1 MKKLWIAATLFA
13 VVIPAAAALDDPNRV
28 TIPTVASIVG
38 AAPFFSD
45 VRVFNTSY
53 DSTVTLTATYRC
65 FIGACVAGTRPIDIT
80 LPPRQSVAFNDVVAN
95 AFAAPNSAGAVELEV
110 TAGGT
115 AADVGVT
122 SRLYSTAP
130 TPTVGMLVQGVPD
143 SAARATTFL
152 GQIANGGAGRGFRT
166 NAGAFNGGDAA
177 VSAVFDV
184 FNARGEIL
192 GTQTRQIA
200 AHSGVQINNVFAAIG
215 RPAQAIDDAVIV
227 VRGSGNLFSFATVID
242 NETTD
247 PFLVIGSEDKAA
259 PPGYVPTPAP
269 QDVPSP
275 TPTRTATPAPTP
287 TPTPQAA
294 QTVVVNVGQGGLRF
308 VDQLSGN
315 STTTIHV
322 GDTVRWVWVGGS
334 HSTTSGSCQGGC
346 RPDGLWDSGTG
357 SGMTFSRTFNQ
368 AGTFAY
374 HCIPHGSA
382 MTGVVQ
388 VQ

>member
-13 VVIPAAAALDDPNRV
+13 TVIPAAAALDDPNRV

-53 DSTVTLTATYRC
+53 DSTVSITATYRC
-65 FIGACVAGTRPIDIT
+65 FIGACSGGAHPIDIT

-110 TAGGT
+110 TSGGT
-115 AADVGVT
+115 GADVGVT
-122 SRLYSTAP
+122 SRLYSTSP

-166 NAGAFNGGDAA
+166 NAGAYNGGDAA

-184 FNARGEIL
+184 FNDQARSSERRRGRSRRTPASRSTTCSRRSA
-192 GTQTRQIA
+192 GRRRRSTTRSSSCGA
-200 AHSGVQINNVFAAIG
+200 AATCSASRRDRQRDDRPVPGHRQRGQGGSSGIRAG
-215 RPAQAIDDAVIV
+215 
-227 VRGSGNLFSFATVID
+227 
-242 NETTD
+242 
-247 PFLVIGSEDKAA
+247 
-259 PPGYVPTPAP
+259 PAP

-346 RPDGLWDSGTG
+346 HPDGLWDSGTG
-357 SGMTFSRTFNQ
+357 SGMTFSRTFTQ

-374 HCIPHGSA
+374 HCIPHGSS

>member
-1 MKKLWIAATLFA
+1 M
-13 VVIPAAAALDDPNRV
+13 
-28 TIPTVASIVG
+28 
-38 AAPFFSD
+38 
-45 VRVFNTSY
+45 
-53 DSTVTLTATYRC
+53 
-65 FIGACVAGTRPIDIT
+65 
-80 LPPRQSVAFNDVVAN
+80 
-95 AFAAPNSAGAVELEV
+95 
-110 TAGGT
+110 
-115 AADVGVT
+115 
-122 SRLYSTAP
+122 
-130 TPTVGMLVQGVPD
+130 
-143 SAARATTFL
+143 
-152 GQIANGGAGRGFRT
+152 
-166 NAGAFNGGDAA
+166 
-177 VSAVFDV
+177 
-184 FNARGEIL
+184 
-192 GTQTRQIA
+192 
-200 AHSGVQINNVFAAIG
+200 FAAIG
-215 RPAQAIDDAVIV
+215 RPAQAISDAVIV

-259 PPGYVPTPAP
+259 PPGYVPPQAA
-269 QDVPSP
+269 QDVPTP
-275 TPTRTATPAPTP
+275 TPTRTQPPAPTP

-346 RPDGLWDSGTG
+346 HPDGLWDSGTG
-357 SGMTFSRTFNQ
+357 SGMTFSRTFTQ

-374 HCIPHGSA
+374 HCIPHGSS